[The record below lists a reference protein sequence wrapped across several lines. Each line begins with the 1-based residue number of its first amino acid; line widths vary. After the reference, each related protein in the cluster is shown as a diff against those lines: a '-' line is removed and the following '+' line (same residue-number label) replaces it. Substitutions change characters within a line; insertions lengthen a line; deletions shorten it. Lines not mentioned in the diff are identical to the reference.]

1 MVQLLIYHN
10 IKTIYFLSQQSN
22 FVWEMIFSRISLIQT
37 ARILKMLIC
46 MMMLKIVSKL
56 HNSHV
61 LKTTPAQYRTRRPYE
76 STGVVA
82 KDPPKVKLENFS
94 QL

>member
-1 MVQLLIYHN
+1 
-10 IKTIYFLSQQSN
+10 
-22 FVWEMIFSRISLIQT
+22 
-37 ARILKMLIC
+37 
-46 MMMLKIVSKL
+46 MMPEIVNKL
-56 HNSHV
+56 HGPHV